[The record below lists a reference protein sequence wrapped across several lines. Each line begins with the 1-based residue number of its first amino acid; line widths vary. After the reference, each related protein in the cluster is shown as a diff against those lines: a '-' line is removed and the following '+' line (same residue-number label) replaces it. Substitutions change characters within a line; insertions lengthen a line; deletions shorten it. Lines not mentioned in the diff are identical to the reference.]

1 MLRERLL
8 EGARAMG
15 VEMTGAQASRFERYH
30 EMLAEANA
38 RRVVEHAA
46 LKLGE
51 DAEIQV
57 LIKAGLQ
64 ELGR

>member
-1 MLRERLL
+1 
-8 EGARAMG
+8 MG
-15 VEMTGAQASRFERYH
+15 LGV
-30 EMLAEANA
+30 AEANA